1 MHVGVTYL
9 LLMPGRR
16 REDSKWEAWCFYGS
30 FSQSFLSVPLSLKK
44 SSFSLMLSRLET
56 VNPTQGGLDDS
67 LGIVRKR
74 SLILLVCLSPLP
86 PMWRVYSGLSPW
98 TC

>member
-1 MHVGVTYL
+1 MGGLAL
-9 LLMPGRR
+9 L
-16 REDSKWEAWCFYGS
+16 WFF
-30 FSQSFLSVPLSLKK
+30 FSIISLSPSLSEK